1 MERSFARVSKRRM
14 PNVMSQTGSLDQISV
29 NLESFAQQRRSLIE
43 TIADAATDLGDLNRM
58 SQTRSIKI
66 VFPTEKNL
74 RLAL

>member
-66 VFPTEKNL
+66 VF
-74 RLAL
+74 